1 MDNKTPIQTA
11 IQKFEDMGKKE
22 TDIFRKALHYAAA
35 EHLKLLLPKE
45 KEFAKECYGKG
56 VSDSRKDDFDI
67 SHIIRDQYK
76 AEFLNQLYP
85 KP

>member
-45 KEFAKECYGKG
+45 KEFAGMCHDTGAQYQYDR
-56 VSDSRKDDFDI
+56 DS
-67 SHIIRDQYK
+67 YVANK
-76 AEFLNQLYP
+76 APDKTAFINQLYP